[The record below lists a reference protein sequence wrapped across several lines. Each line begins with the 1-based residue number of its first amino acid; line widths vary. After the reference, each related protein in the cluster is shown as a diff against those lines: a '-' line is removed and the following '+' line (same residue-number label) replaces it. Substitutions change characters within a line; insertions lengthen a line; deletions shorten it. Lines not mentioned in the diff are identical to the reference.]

1 VLRTRMI
8 GGAIVDHDRYHLKE
22 FSELRNKFSIG
33 SDTEQQTLGNLLR
46 RSELTYASSKEI
58 DHSPL
63 LALPLQIRLANS
75 TSANVGRT
83 LMDLELE
90 LRRTASYMSSG
101 TIRPSRN
108 NEIVEV
114 ISARHVSS
122 IDLVIAAAME
132 IHSSLTSRPLDFLQ
146 ILNWFWTHRH
156 NFTKVRLPHDNTDPT
171 RIWTEMIEMAKRCI
185 ESGRSV
191 VVTAAVEIDGSTKFG
206 FKSL

>member
-1 VLRTRMI
+1 MI

-114 ISARHVSS
+114 ISAPHVSS
-122 IDLVIAAAME
+122 I
-132 IHSSLTSRPLDFLQ
+132 
-146 ILNWFWTHRH
+146 
-156 NFTKVRLPHDNTDPT
+156 
-171 RIWTEMIEMAKRCI
+171 
-185 ESGRSV
+185 
-191 VVTAAVEIDGSTKFG
+191 
-206 FKSL
+206 

>member
-1 VLRTRMI
+1 MLRTRMI